1 MIISN
6 CILLFLSAS
15 HPTQVKTENIN
26 TTANKILTNF
36 FINLLLCIIIIY
48 FKQKFID
55 TTMSKFTDNMLK
67 VYSK

>member
-6 CILLFLSAS
+6 CILLFFVCFTSDA
-15 HPTQVKTENIN
+15 ENIN

-36 FINLLLCIIIIY
+36 FISLLLCIIIIY

-67 VYSK
+67 VYRK